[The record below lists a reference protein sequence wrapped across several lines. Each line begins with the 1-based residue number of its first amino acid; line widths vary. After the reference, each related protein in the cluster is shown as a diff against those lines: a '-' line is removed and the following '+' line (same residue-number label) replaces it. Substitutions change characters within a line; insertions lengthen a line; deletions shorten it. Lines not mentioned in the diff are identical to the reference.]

1 MEPDTEADAVRPHP
15 SYPPKTPPPPK
26 KPPSPPPSQTLASS
40 ALPMP
45 QRSGC
50 GGRPVMRNRQG
61 AAWSLEAQP
70 WAPGKAFAEV
80 MGRLDKWSLQAP
92 DCLEPL
98 VRQLVTTVVADG
110 GRHISLHLAEQ
121 SNQIILLA
129 LSHQTGSA
137 SSRPLNEDVLTT
149 LRELGAASC
158 GTEMTAEGRQVWA
171 VLDLAT

>member
-1 MEPDTEADAVRPHP
+1 
-15 SYPPKTPPPPK
+15 
-26 KPPSPPPSQTLASS
+26 
-40 ALPMP
+40 
-45 QRSGC
+45 
-50 GGRPVMRNRQG
+50 MRNRQG
-61 AAWSLEAQP
+61 TAWSLEAQP
-70 WAPGKAFAEV
+70 WAPGRAFAEV

-121 SNQIILLA
+121 SDQILLLA
-129 LSHQTGSA
+129 LSHQTASA
-137 SSRPLNEDVLTT
+137 SRPLNEDVLTT